1 MNRLLVVFVFIM
13 MALPIEGADTGLL
26 PYKIEAP
33 RDTFSRDLS
42 MTYARYVHL
51 AARII
56 KGIEMVSPLDM
67 AHSLKRIGKDP
78 QQSITAGDLSLM
90 GKNTGIDYI
99 ILGTLKY
106 TGKRYVVKSLR
117 YSLRDRQVVD
127 RFELE
132 SEELIDLANRE
143 VKRVFLNLS
152 DRTFEGNGAKSDTV
166 FLLEATNSIRPVWE
180 TLQQGI
186 TGYAGR
192 LTRDGVS
199 FRIYCVPLS
208 SRWSSTRTVLAEES
222 PVEIRKWFEGIVPA
236 GNLSTEIVDS
246 GLKYA
251 TGSLRLRRDSEKQ
264 YIMVMDNS
272 PSQLT
277 YSHFSSRIRREG
289 AELDLIYL
297 KGKAGS
303 GPLDRLALSTG
314 GSVRYATWHQVA
326 YDIQGRPRHLY
337 LQEGRLFETPE
348 KYPAWKKG
356 LLKGEGR
363 YRPARSGLEEVDLT
377 GKERIRPREIPSL
390 YQRVTGVR
398 FLRSE
403 APESNIDQI
412 ISSYRTKS
420 SRVQANGRVLLSDG
434 EVSIWHVCRS
444 RKEWDFFSR
453 RDDSFYVPA
462 RVVARKGE
470 SYGFILRPLLISLR
484 STEVPEDLNPSL
496 SEVSKNLSYH
506 ITHGIGKPPH
516 WVFRL
521 KVVRREESSVEDIRN
536 F

>member
-1 MNRLLVVFVFIM
+1 MIS
-13 MALPIEGADTGLL
+13 LPAYASDTGLL

-33 RDTFSRDLS
+33 RDSFSRDLG

-67 AHSLKRIGKDP
+67 AHSLRRIGKDS

-143 VKRVFLNLS
+143 VKRVFLNRP
-152 DRTFEGNGAKSDTV
+152 DRTFATGGAKVDTV
-166 FLLEATNSIRPVWE
+166 FLMEATNSLRPAWN
-180 TLQQGI
+180 TIQQGI
-186 TGYAGR
+186 VDYAGS
-192 LTRDGVS
+192 LSSSGVS
-199 FRIYCVPLS
+199 FRIYCIPLS
-208 SRWSSTRTVLAEES
+208 SRWSSTRTVLAEGS
-222 PVEIRKWFEGIVPA
+222 PVEIRKWFKGLDPA
-236 GNLSTEIVDS
+236 GTLSAEIVDS

-251 TGSLRLRRDSEKQ
+251 TGSLRLRRDSKKR
-264 YIMVMDNS
+264 YVMIVKNP

-277 YSHFSSRIRREG
+277 YSHYSSRIRREG
-289 AELDLIYL
+289 AELDLVYL

-314 GSVRYATWHQVA
+314 GSVRYAAWHQVA
-326 YDIQGRPRHLY
+326 YDLQGRPRHLY

-348 KYPAWKKG
+348 RYPTWERG
-356 LLKGEGR
+356 LLKGDGR

-377 GKERIRPREIPSL
+377 GKERIRPGEMASL
-390 YQRVTGVR
+390 YQRVTGNR

-403 APESNIDQI
+403 RPDCNVDHI
-412 ISSYRTKS
+412 ISAYHAGSTGPVAK
-420 SRVQANGRVLLSDG
+420 GRVLLSDG
-434 EVSIWHVCRS
+434 QVSIWHVCRS
-444 RKEWDFFSR
+444 RDEWKFFSS
-453 RDDSFYVPA
+453 RDGFFYVPA
-462 RVVARKGE
+462 RIVARKGE
-470 SYGFILRPLLISLR
+470 SYGFILQPLLMSLR
-484 STEVPEDLNPSL
+484 STEVPGALNPSL

-506 ITHGIGKPPH
+506 VTHGIGEPPH

-521 KVVRREESSVEDIRN
+521 KVVRREEGSAKDIRD